1 MPFKSFL
8 YSNNLSIIEMKNSKT
23 KLIRTISF
31 TTIIFFT
38 LISCTQQNQG
48 SQMNKNSVDNNYN
61 LSMTKEILLT
71 SEAGAK
77 IAPQPNLT
85 FHQGAPSGNVI
96 VVRPDL
102 VKQNIVGIG
111 TSFTESS
118 AFVLA
123 HLDKDKRAEVMENI
137 YGEKGANFSIAR
149 THIGATDFA
158 VNGRYSYAELKD
170 DAALTSFNIAVDS
183 DGFSAQEYVGIK
195 DEQFDLLPMI
205 KEAYAI
211 KNKQADKDLKI
222 VASAWTAPPWMK
234 DIEDYYIK
242 PTAANNH
249 QGTGGELKPQY
260 VATYADYLIKYL
272 DAYKKQGIDIWALT
286 PVNEPHGNSGQW
298 ESMHFTPKTQST
310 FIKEHLGPK
319 LKASAHEAVK
329 LLIYDQNRDEM
340 EHWTDEILADKETAP
355 YVYGTAVHWYE
366 STYKVNEEVF
376 DRVHEKFPS
385 FSIIHTEG
393 TIDDLGK
400 DAPEGI
406 LDPIRFKEKNW
417 FNNDDFWWNKNAT
430 DWAYTATW
438 APKPEDHPIYTPVH
452 RYARNIIV
460 SLDHWLEGW
469 IDWNIVLDKHGGPNH
484 VGNFCGAPI
493 MIDTE
498 TGDVYY
504 TPIYYVLAQ
513 FSKTIRPGDTA
524 LKVIQQLEGLD
535 KDAIHTSA
543 AINGKGLISLQML
556 NTTKEIVNYSLQIG
570 SQYAEVSIAAN
581 AVQTVRV
588 QL

>member
-1 MPFKSFL
+1 
-8 YSNNLSIIEMKNSKT
+8 MKNKAI
-23 KLIRTISF
+23 LIGVISS
-31 TTIIFFT
+31 IT
-38 LISCTQQNQG
+38 LTGCMFQEQG
-48 SQMNKNSVDNNYN
+48 SQVLNQTTEINYQV
-61 LSMTKEILLT
+61 SKTSKILLT

-77 IAPQPNLT
+77 VSPQPNLT
-85 FHQGAPSGNVI
+85 FQQGKAQGKTI
-96 VVRPDL
+96 TVRPDML
-102 VKQNIVGIG
+102 KQNILGIG

-123 HLDKDKRAEVMENI
+123 HLSKEKRAEVMENI
-137 YGEKGANFSIAR
+137 YGENGANFSIAR

-158 VNGRYSYAELKD
+158 VDGKYSYAPVKD
-170 DAALTSFNIAVDS
+170 DVELSSFSIAVDQ
-183 DGFSAQEYVGIK
+183 DGFKQQEYAGIK

-205 KEAYAI
+205 KQAYAI
-211 KNKQADKDLKI
+211 KSKQSDKDLRI

-242 PTAANNH
+242 PTKSNNH

-260 VATYADYLIKYL
+260 VSTYADYLLKYL
-272 DAYKKQGIDIWALT
+272 DAYKKEGIDIWALT

-298 ESMHFTPKTQST
+298 ESMHFTPKTQSD

-329 LLIYDQNRDEM
+329 LLIYDQNRDQM
-340 EHWTDEILADKETAP
+340 EHWTDEILSDEETAQ

-366 STYKVNEEVF
+366 STTKVNEEVF
-376 DRVHEKFPS
+376 DRVHEKFPN

-406 LDPIRFKEKNW
+406 LDPVGFKESNW

-460 SLDHWLEGW
+460 SLNHWLEGW
-469 IDWNIVLDKHGGPNH
+469 IDWNIVLDRNGGPNH

-498 TGDVYY
+498 TGEVYY
-504 TPIYYVLAQ
+504 TPIYHVLSQ
-513 FSKTIRPGDTA
+513 FSQTIRPGDKA
-524 LKVIQQLEGLD
+524 LQVDTQLKGLD
-535 KDAIHTSA
+535 SDALHVSSA
-543 AINGKGLISLQML
+543 ISKSNLVSTQLL
-556 NTTKEIVNYSLQIG
+556 NTTKAPIDFSLQIG
-570 SQYAEVSIAAN
+570 EQFVDVSIPAN
-581 AVQTVRV
+581 SVQTIQV

>member
-1 MPFKSFL
+1 M
-8 YSNNLSIIEMKNSKT
+8 NNIEKKFIHKLFII
-23 KLIRTISF
+23 TITSL
-31 TTIIFFT
+31 TIM
-38 LISCTQQNQG
+38 SCAPVNQAT
-48 SQMNKNSVDNNYN
+48 QMNKNTTDIDYQ
-61 LSMTKEILLT
+61 LSMTQEILLT
-71 SEAGAK
+71 SEAGDK
-77 IAPQPNLT
+77 IAPQQNLT
-85 FHQGAPSGNVI
+85 FQQGTATGKVI
-96 VVRPDL
+96 VVRPDIK
-102 VKQNIVGIG
+102 KQKIIGIG

-123 HLDKDKRAEVMENI
+123 HLTKDKRAEVMENI

-158 VNGRYSYAELKD
+158 VDGRYSYAERKD
-170 DAALTSFNIAVDS
+170 DVNLTSFSIAVDS
-183 DGFSAQEYVGIK
+183 DGFSAQHYPGIK

-211 KNKQADKDLKI
+211 KNQQVDKDLKI

-234 DIEDYYIK
+234 TIEDYYVK
-242 PTAANNH
+242 PTPENNH

-272 DAYKKQGIDIWALT
+272 DAYQQEGIELWALT

-298 ESMHFTPKTQST
+298 ESMHFTPKTQNT
-310 FIKEHLGPK
+310 FIKDHLGPK
-319 LKASAHEAVK
+319 LKASAHNAVK

-340 EHWTDEILADKETAP
+340 EHWTDEILGDKETSE

-366 STYKVNEEVF
+366 SSNQVNEDVF
-376 DRVHEKFPS
+376 DRVHEKFPE

-400 DAPEGI
+400 DAPAGI
-406 LDPIRFKEKNW
+406 LDPVRFKESNW

-498 TGDVYY
+498 TGEVYY

-524 LKVIQQLEGLD
+524 LQVNQQLDGLD
-535 KDAIHTSA
+535 KDALHASA
-543 AINGKGLISLQML
+543 AINDNGLVSVQLL
-556 NTTKEIVNYSLQIG
+556 NTTKAPINYSLQIG
-570 SQYAEVSIAAN
+570 SQYAQVSIAAN
-581 AVQTVRV
+581 ALQTVRV
-588 QL
+588 KL

>member
-1 MPFKSFL
+1 MNKKVILIGIMS
-8 YSNNLSIIEMKNSKT
+8 SIT
-23 KLIRTISF
+23 F
-31 TTIIFFT
+31 TG
-38 LISCTQQNQG
+38 CMVQEQG
-48 SQMNKNSVDNNYN
+48 SQVLNQTTEINYQV
-61 LSMTKEILLT
+61 LKTSKILLT

-77 IAPQPNLT
+77 VSPQPNLS
-85 FHQGAPSGNVI
+85 FKQGKAQGKTI
-96 VVRPDL
+96 TVRPDML
-102 VKQNIVGIG
+102 KQNILGIG

-123 HLDKDKRAEVMENI
+123 HLSKEKRAEVMENI
-137 YGEKGANFSIAR
+137 YGESGANFSIAR

-158 VNGRYSYAELKD
+158 VDGKYSYAPVKD
-170 DAALTSFNIAVDS
+170 DVELSSFSIDVDQ
-183 DGFSAQEYVGIK
+183 DGFKQQKYAGIR

-205 KEAYAI
+205 KQAYAI
-211 KNKQADKDLKI
+211 KNKQSDKDLRI

-242 PTAANNH
+242 PTKSNNH

-260 VATYADYLIKYL
+260 VSTYADYLLKYL
-272 DAYKKQGIDIWALT
+272 DAYKKEGIDIWALT

-298 ESMHFTPKTQST
+298 ESMHFTPKTQSN

-329 LLIYDQNRDEM
+329 LLIYDQNRDQM
-340 EHWTDEILADKETAP
+340 EHWTDEMLSDEETAQ

-366 STYKVNEEVF
+366 STTKVNEEVF
-376 DRVHEKFPS
+376 DRVHEKFPN

-400 DAPEGI
+400 DAPEGV
-406 LDPIRFKEKNW
+406 LDPVRFKESNW

-460 SLDHWLEGW
+460 SLNHWLEGW
-469 IDWNIVLDKHGGPNH
+469 IDWNIVLDRNGGPNH

-498 TGDVYY
+498 TGEVYY
-504 TPIYYVLAQ
+504 TPIYHVLSQ
-513 FSKTIRPGDTA
+513 FSQTIRPGDKA
-524 LKVIQQLEGLD
+524 LQVDMQLKGLD
-535 KDAIHTSA
+535 SDALHASSA
-543 AINGKGLISLQML
+543 ISKNNLVSTQLL
-556 NTTKEIVNYSLQIG
+556 NTTKSPIDFSLQIG
-570 SQYAEVSIAAN
+570 EQFVEVSIPAN
-581 AVQTVRV
+581 SIQTIQV